1 MSEFERERERE
12 RRFLPTVVMRSQLS
26 LEKPLANSLVV
37 NAESARGDIKETREA
52 NSAKNFSCK
61 SIQL

>member
-1 MSEFERERERE
+1 
-12 RRFLPTVVMRSQLS
+12 
-26 LEKPLANSLVV
+26 LANSLVV

-61 SIQL
+61 SMQL